1 MGIRF
6 PLDDEN
12 TKEKYRKGS
21 DIFRV
26 VDNYFQLGFRT
37 RHVWDLID
45 EIFTL

>member
-1 MGIRF
+1 MEIGF

-12 TKEKYRKGS
+12 AKEKNHKGS

-37 RHVWDLID
+37 GHVWDLID